1 MEMWGSVYAPRIKE
15 VKENWVMRYRSDKFQ
30 LGLRRFW
37 SVCGFAGLDGACA
50 CLFCKLCINSSFLE
64 TRLVEGKFP

>member
-1 MEMWGSVYAPRIKE
+1 MSVYAPRIKE

-37 SVCGFAGLDGACA
+37 SVRALAGLNCA
-50 CLFCKLCINSSFLE
+50 
-64 TRLVEGKFP
+64 